1 MALAKHTGETASDR
15 DHMVE
20 TQLAGRGVSQPRVLE
35 AMRQVPRE
43 LFVSPEI
50 AEFAYHDTPLPIA
63 EGQTISQPY
72 IVALMIE
79 AAGVKPGDHVLDVG
93 TGSGY
98 AAAALSLSAA
108 EVYTIERHRA
118 LADEAAG
125 RLRRLGYRNVRVR
138 HGDGT
143 LGWPE
148 KAPFDAIIVAAGG
161 PEIPEALRNQLKIGG
176 RLVIP
181 IGQLGRVQ
189 ELVRV
194 IRDGETRYHEEELG
208 PVTFVPLI
216 GEQGWAEPAV
226 DGAPSFARVWPKPP
240 AAPR

>member
-43 LFVSPEI
+43 LFVSPEV
-50 AEFAYHDTPLPIA
+50 AEFAYHDSPLPIA

-79 AAGVKPGDHVLDVG
+79 AAGVKPGDRVLDIG

-98 AAAALSLSAA
+98 AAAILA
-108 EVYTIERHRA
+108 EIAGKVYTIERHRA
-118 LADEAAG
+118 LADAA
-125 RLRRLGYRNVRVR
+125 RRLFAELGYSNVELRQ
-138 HGDGT
+138 GDGT

-148 KAPFDAIIVAAGG
+148 AAPF
-161 PEIPEALRNQLKIGG
+161 
-176 RLVIP
+176 
-181 IGQLGRVQ
+181 
-189 ELVRV
+189 
-194 IRDGETRYHEEELG
+194 
-208 PVTFVPLI
+208 
-216 GEQGWAEPAV
+216 
-226 DGAPSFARVWPKPP
+226 
-240 AAPR
+240 